1 MYATADD
8 DDEEKDA
15 TDDGKADSPATDG
28 GACIAGAPARAR
40 MHAPATA
47 AARVPPVV
55 VCTECSGAG
64 PVVVVVVV
72 VVVATAECAGRA
84 AEKKEVTVAAEAEGA
99 RIIPLVET
107 ERTAGRKPQLPFM
120 AALFMAPSFMATPF
134 MATQWE
140 APGNGFVLGTTPFA
154 PERGKAVGGAEVLA
168 RKAAYV
174 ALDGSATGF
183 AGPDG
188 NIGQA
193 PTEVVAWSGAFL

>member
-64 PVVVVVVV
+64 PVVVVVV

>member
-140 APGNGFVLGTTPFA
+140 AP
-154 PERGKAVGGAEVLA
+154 ERGKAVGGAEVLA